1 MPTAWF
7 LHEKTLSDA
16 ITHKYYQLEVP
27 YKGTN
32 QILVSRSNI
41 LKSFNRMT
49 SMYGFSS
56 NLKSLLGYEVEYMV
70 FGIKSD
76 EELYCCRDDDCTF
89 DKCLQDMGYDKI
101 ESYEIYKLNNIIKL

>member
-32 QILVSRSNI
+32 QILVSRSDI
-41 LKSFNRMT
+41 LKSFNRMVIK
-49 SMYGFSS
+49 GVSS
-56 NLKSLLGYEVEYMV
+56 NMKSLFGYGVEYMV
-70 FGIKSD
+70 FGINSG

-89 DKCLQDMGYDKI
+89 NKCLQDMGYDKI
-101 ESYEIYKLNNIIKL
+101 DSYEVYKLNNIVNL